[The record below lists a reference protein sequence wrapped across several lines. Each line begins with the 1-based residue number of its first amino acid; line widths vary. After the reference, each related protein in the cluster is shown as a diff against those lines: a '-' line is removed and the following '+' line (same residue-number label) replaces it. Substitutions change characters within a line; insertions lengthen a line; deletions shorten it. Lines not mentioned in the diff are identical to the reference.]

1 MLTQYLAPL
10 LPPPLTKNKT
20 FPTFLFSSLFISR
33 VLQITKLKEL
43 KFSVQQHQNADFSTT
58 LGNPPPQGS
67 CTHKYVQVIKTY
79 SLFLSLR
86 LPPFLTSSSTT
97 CLRLGKGEAAAQCYI
112 KINSECSLAENHAV
126 NINSM
131 QYWQSLLTM
140 HSTSRG
146 QRIRGN
152 KSSTRRG
159 KKKKK
164 SSSLLISI
172 WRNCVIIKYDSRR
185 ANQRQSH
192 C

>member
-1 MLTQYLAPL
+1 MYSSIKMQIFQQHLGKKYPPHPSPH
-10 LPPPLTKNKT
+10 PPP
-20 FPTFLFSSLFISR
+20 
-33 VLQITKLKEL
+33 
-43 KFSVQQHQNADFSTT
+43 
-58 LGNPPPQGS
+58 GS
-67 CTHKYVQVIKTY
+67 CTHKYAHVIKTY

-112 KINSECSLAENHAV
+112 KINSERSLAENHAV
-126 NINSM
+126 NINTM
-131 QYWQSLLTM
+131 QYWPSLLTM

-152 KSSTRRG
+152 KSSTRRER
-159 KKKKK
+159 KIK
-164 SSSLLISI
+164 SSNLLISI
-172 WRNCVIIKYDSRR
+172 WRNCVIIKYDSWQ